1 MLERDKRK
9 LRGPLDPLTETLLSF
24 EDEDALEA
32 KIADIYGLLDEDESG
47 GLNFEEFRDGVKRLS
62 DKIHLTQDDFG
73 IRACM
78 HTYFHTYTVHAF
90 VRACLLPSHACL
102 HTCPDIITENG
113 KHLGPTAEFNSVQFQ
128 DMMKGEL
135 WRYSRRELANVLE
148 VSGDEQFRST
158 ILMLK
163 LFETS
168 TRAQLREMALMMHAR
183 PHHLPPLRHSQGGRG
198 GEGHGAGTAHAQRDA
213 NTKTPDADCDEV
225 NEDKVEAMQREIQML
240 QQEVSAQSEKLD
252 GHTHILEA
260 QSDQLAEISAA
271 IENVGYFW
279 KLTLGGALDGRDE
292 HSTPHFTSSMPSMS
306 ADGTG
311 AAFLQTNFPQKETQ
325 SGRRTHRQSGRHA
338 RRQEASSLEPSK
350 TAEDIERYRRIC
362 QRQSD
367 VVMIE
372 ASSSRS
378 TTDLSAVRAARNPA
392 SSAQRQRARDR
403 APKYRDVPQGD
414 ARASL

>member
-1 MLERDKRK
+1 
-9 LRGPLDPLTETLLSF
+9 
-24 EDEDALEA
+24 
-32 KIADIYGLLDEDESG
+32 
-47 GLNFEEFRDGVKRLS
+47 
-62 DKIHLTQDDFG
+62 
-73 IRACM
+73 M
-78 HTYFHTYTVHAF
+78 HTY
-90 VRACLLPSHACL
+90 
-102 HTCPDIITENG
+102 PDIITENG
-113 KHLGPTAEFNSVQFQ
+113 KHLGPTAEFNSAQFQ

-148 VSGDEQFRST
+148 VSGDEKFRST

-183 PHHLPPLRHSQGGRG
+183 PHHLPPLRHSQEGRG

-213 NTKTPDADCDEV
+213 NTKTPDADCYGV
-225 NEDKVEAMQREIQML
+225 NEDKVEAMKREIQML
-240 QQEVSAQSEKLD
+240 QQEVSAQSDTLD

-271 IENVGYFW
+271 MENIGYFW

-292 HSTPHFTSSMPSMS
+292 HSAPHFTSSKPSLS

-311 AAFLQTNFPQKETQ
+311 AAFSQTDFPQKETQ
-325 SGRRTHRQSGRHA
+325 SVSRRHRQSGRNV
-338 RRQEASSLEPSK
+338 RRQETSSLDPSK
-350 TAEDIERYRRIC
+350 RAEEIERYRRIC

-392 SSAQRQRARDR
+392 SSAQRQRARER
-403 APKYRDVPQGD
+403 APKYLDVPPGD